1 MYEKSAAFYDAMSAT
16 RRNHAADAEAVR
28 RLIAAS
34 ATRPVRSLLDVACG
48 TGTHLQY
55 LRAHYDEVVGLDLSA
70 EMLALAAQRLPGV
83 RLVEGDMLT
92 FDLGRKFDSMTCLG
106 SATGYART
114 PKKLERAVARM
125 AQHLT
130 PGGVLVI
137 EPFVRPEVWEWGRVG
152 SFFVETPSLKIAH
165 FATTGEPGPVA
176 NMTFH
181 YLVAEKGQ
189 VTYFSE
195 EHALGLF
202 TFQQLVDA
210 SRSAGLTTTLD
221 PEGLSGRGL
230 VVGVSASE
238 SGTPL

>member
-1 MYEKSAAFYDAMSAT
+1 MYQKSAAFYDAMSA
-16 RRNHAADAEAVR
+16 RKRNHAADADALR

-34 ATRPVRSLLDVACG
+34 AKRPVRSLLDVACG
-48 TGTHLQY
+48 TGTHLEH

-92 FDLGRKFDSMTCLG
+92 FDLGRKFDAMTCLG
-106 SATGYART
+106 SAIGYAQT
-114 PKKLERAVARM
+114 PENLERAVTRM
-125 AQHLT
+125 AQHLA
-130 PGGVLVI
+130 PGGVLVL

-152 SFFVETPSLKIAH
+152 SFFVETPSRKIAH

-181 YLVAEKGQ
+181 YLVAEAGQ

-202 TFQQLVDA
+202 TFEQLVDA
-210 SRSAGLTTTLD
+210 FRGASLTTTLD
-221 PEGLSGRGL
+221 PEGLTGRGL
-230 VVGVSASE
+230 VVGVSASQ
-238 SGTPL
+238 TRAMR